1 MLLSWKKNAIA
12 NLGSGGSTRGG
23 GRRSRSSPRGYP
35 SRVGAWER
43 YEANGSA
50 FRRMQMRPVSAW
62 AFPPT
67 RSFLVSDLFAS
78 SCCVSGRVFAGL
90 RFNCRARYNNSKRRN
105 CISNQSCPTGAIWVA
120 FQSMDSSAPWMIIKT
135 RYRRRPFSVT
145 LNDLTKWN
153 GSFDSKKNKKK
164 KKKAEDFCDD
174 SNHHKDVPTKHN
186 VLCHERSVWDVI
198 QQHAVD
204 FAPVQDDSVD
214 VDDVESSTDHPDDV
228 ATPFSPPQFHY
239 IAPTAARYVLLLDRS
254 QMMAKSVIISKYS
267 IRISIQFTWNQIHLK
282 TISNASNR
290 C

>member
-1 MLLSWKKNAIA
+1 M
-12 NLGSGGSTRGG
+12 
-23 GRRSRSSPRGYP
+23 
-35 SRVGAWER
+35 
-43 YEANGSA
+43 
-50 FRRMQMRPVSAW
+50 
-62 AFPPT
+62 
-67 RSFLVSDLFAS
+67 
-78 SCCVSGRVFAGL
+78 
-90 RFNCRARYNNSKRRN
+90 
-105 CISNQSCPTGAIWVA
+105 
-120 FQSMDSSAPWMIIKT
+120 
-135 RYRRRPFSVT
+135 
-145 LNDLTKWN
+145 KW
-153 GSFDSKKNKKK
+153 FVWFKKKK

-204 FAPVQDDSVD
+204 FAPVLDDSVD

-282 TISNASNR
+282 SNSLENDIKRIESMLKWDRWRHQRHLWRPTQNMNEWMNEWFNWNLIPTESVEGVTTGSFTMDPLADGRHRAEHRGVGWRHGRRRSLGHPRLDAGHRPQPRRSHRPHPTTTFNLCLLR
-290 C
+290 QNSRH